1 MKLSGKVLRPPA
13 SLKTAEA
20 ARALEEA
27 WRRRRQ
33 ELSGWQPSGGWL
45 VDPRG
50 VVRRSTSMRS

>member
-1 MKLSGKVLRPPA
+1 MKLSGKVLRPPV
-13 SLKTAEA
+13 SLKTALPEA

-45 VDPRG
+45 VDPRE
-50 VVRRSTSMRS
+50 VRRTHR